1 MEAVVHMGLVDLMKQ
16 EEVDLM
22 GEVDLME
29 EVDHMEEVA
38 LTIMVDMEVALGPV
52 TVEAQNVE
60 VPMEAVIH
68 MAQVDHMS
76 LEVVVLMEEAGPMEH
91 MVDCL
96 AIPEVTTRI

>member
-1 MEAVVHMGLVDLMKQ
+1 
-16 EEVDLM
+16 M

-38 LTIMVDMEVALGPV
+38 PTTMGDMEVVLGPV

-60 VPMEAVIH
+60 VHMEVVVH

-76 LEVVVLMEEAGPMEH
+76 LEVVVSMEEVGPLEH

-96 AIPEVTTRI
+96 VIPGVTTEI